1 MGDWEIWQWNGD
13 GRMEPWSYVQKKEN
27 LARNM
32 RSGFDDKTLELYP
45 CTWGT
50 GPDEKSQP
58 TKIRP
63 RATHIL

>member
-13 GRMEPWSYVQKKEN
+13 GRMEPWSYVQKN